1 MNYDPIFLLPLLT
14 GEEWKCFSFLIRK
27 TLGEKKRSSK
37 SEIAKGTGLSEGTV
51 DKCIASLVSFGV
63 VIRKDGV
70 NGDYLGVKYEIQAE
84 DTGIKWEGLKERRLA
99 IAIKNEKRTEAARKA
114 AKTKAGRP

>member
-1 MNYDPIFLLPLLT
+1 MNYDPIFLLPHQEDSWRT
-14 GEEWKCFSFLIRK
+14 K
-27 TLGEKKRSSK
+27 TLRTPVTK